1 MTTTPGR
8 GVLDLPAAL
17 VHGTDS
23 PAGGQATSI
32 ERRPAGG
39 ARCIVGVVG
48 HEREWDDVSCE
59 SVEQICLLHVPDP
72 CSLALPDEVEDC
84 SKRR

>member
-1 MTTTPGR
+1 MRCRRSEDARVTTTPGR

-17 VHGTDS
+17 V
-23 PAGGQATSI
+23 
-32 ERRPAGG
+32 
-39 ARCIVGVVG
+39 